1 MKGLM
6 AIMGLIFAILFGLV
20 LYTHYDTK
28 KFIQNLPQSPTMK
41 GEVEKI
47 PSPRDIEILQNAAE
61 PTVEDTVTVLENPND
76 FHEHSDFHEHKHPD
90 DSLLDS
96 TPFLESNV
104 TPHMVETLEETMI
117 EVQPSAGWVPWRKVG
132 PDGETIVLDRDA
144 VIAEFGNTPKAN
156 AYLELARKINTA
168 DSYTAR
174 EIYELIVLEKEFTQ
188 DPNILPSHIEK
199 LRQRAAQNPDAVI
212 RSWRSLKND
221 PNITIRIVYGAE

>member
-61 PTVEDTVTVLENPND
+61 HTVEDTVTVLENPND

-90 DSLLDS
+90 DSLVDS

-117 EVQPSAGWVPWRKVG
+117 EVQRSAGWVPWRKVG

-144 VIAEFGNTPKAN
+144 VIAEFGNTPKVN
-156 AYLELARKINTA
+156 AYLEAQEETGKNNT
-168 DSYTAR
+168 DVTA
-174 EIYELIVLEKEFTQ
+174 EDEVSKAFLDK
-188 DPNILPSHIEK
+188 
-199 LRQRAAQNPDAVI
+199 VI
-212 RSWRSLKND
+212 RVHNQQRDSAPRPTGSQASGVLRGQWQSE
-221 PNITIRIVYGAE
+221 T